1 MHPAPS
7 DELFRQ
13 HSRSLGDNSPLSQD
27 PYRTPQEHES
37 GGRSKKKGKGSKGKD
52 KVNKSAA
59 KILPSE
65 EL

>member
-1 MHPAPS
+1 MHPSPP

-27 PYRTPQEHES
+27 HHRGGQEHES
-37 GGRSKKKGKGSKGKD
+37 GGKTKKKTKNGSKGKD
-52 KVNKSAA
+52 KLTKAAA
-59 KILPSE
+59 KAPAD